1 MKKVL
6 KILAVI
12 AAIAGACAA
21 VYVIVN
27 KVMAKKQSIPS
38 NDYENYVSC
47 SCCDDDFVSET
58 VAYYQLKIQAD
69 GLCRPL
75 FRRAAIVPPHGLCA
89 ATFKTF

>member
-6 KILAVI
+6 KVLAAI
-12 AAIAGACAA
+12 AALAGACAA
-21 VYVIVN
+21 VYVVVN

-58 VAYYQLKIQAD
+58 VA
-69 GLCRPL
+69 
-75 FRRAAIVPPHGLCA
+75 
-89 ATFKTF
+89 